1 MLFFHVFQYEFVER
15 PFKRKRGEEGESSN
29 KFEKVAKK
37 RFNTTIRCSLK
48 EVALCVAL
56 LKERHLNV
64 LHIADLVHIKDF
76 KIKSNI
82 NRRLAC
88 FLMYNIDPRTMILD
102 LGGNKVLEINADVI
116 EKLFALP
123 NGDDSPPR
131 PSEVYGAA
139 LVKLKDE
146 LRIPRNKDIKTD
158 ELRNILSQLVDD
170 PLRDGLALKV
180 FGMILYNKF
189 FCPGYSLRVKKEAT
203 MVEDFDIVK
212 LKNMQICQLI
222 VDELRLAIEAW
233 QKAGADWRALPGC
246 VIAPVLAYL
255 GCLDHRSINRKDKRH
270 PRAIYMDP
278 RKLMKLSNL
287 DILKKGGPDAR
298 SWIFGKLPVSSLV
311 PSFVVQF
318 F

>member
-1 MLFFHVFQYEFVER
+1 MLFFNVFQYEFVER
-15 PFKRKRGEEGESSN
+15 PFKRKRGEEGEPSN
-29 KFEKVAKK
+29 KVEKMVKK

-48 EVALCVAL
+48 EVSLCLAF

-64 LHIADLVHIKDF
+64 LHTADLGHIKDF

-82 NRRLAC
+82 NHRLAC

-131 PSEVYGAA
+131 PSEDYGAA

-180 FGMILYNKF
+180 FGLILYNKF

-212 LKNMQICQLI
+212 LKNMQICQLN

-233 QKAGADWRALPGC
+233 QKVGADWRALPGC
-246 VIAPVLAYL
+246 VIAP
-255 GCLDHRSINRKDKRH
+255 
-270 PRAIYMDP
+270 
-278 RKLMKLSNL
+278 
-287 DILKKGGPDAR
+287 
-298 SWIFGKLPVSSLV
+298 F
-311 PSFVVQF
+311 
-318 F
+318 